1 MQVAILEAGS
11 GAGVF
16 FVVVLEG
23 MGWLWVAFWVLVL
36 GSQAKAKPPVLVC
49 SPRQLAV
56 TFALRENL

>member
-16 FVVVLEG
+16 LYWFLG
-23 MGWLWVAFWVLVL
+23 GRRWLWVAFWVLVS

-56 TFALRENL
+56 TFALRETL